1 MKFQLIFWL
10 FLVSSH
16 CLAADE
22 HRYENAFLY
31 SHEKTGVAI
40 SALSAGL
47 APFMYQNT
55 MKQMLPTQIQ
65 TAANKTG
72 ILMGLQNHRI
82 EYINANP
89 YGASG
94 RQRIS
99 ETIGEMGARAF
110 AKKAGYTPLYQGAP
124 GKGRGFDQVYKFGKQ
139 VIVVEAK
146 GGSSA
151 LKVYHGYLQGTPK
164 YTTKVAQEILAS
176 KTASIQAKR
185 AAKAVIKAYRKGD
198 LVVQAA
204 HTSHVY
210 GKPGLTTVQTT
221 YGKIENPSFMKL
233 AHHSSVKIGM
243 ASGLLGGAF
252 ELASQLATKQT
263 VNWEQV
269 AGTTLV
275 AGASGYAAN
284 MTGMLVQNALM
295 NNQAR
300 LASVLTTRT
309 TSSLLGSI
317 SSGVIASALF
327 AYGSY
332 FLGYTDLTTANRTFT
347 IGLAGTTGA
356 LTGFTVTTL
365 VAAFGTASTGTAISG
380 LSGAAATNATLAWL
394 GGGSLAAGG
403 GGVAAG
409 AAVLTAGAAA
419 VAIAATAGVVYL
431 YTLADENVER
441 ERVQYLVTSVHEQFF
456 GAAL

>member
-1 MKFQLIFWL
+1 MKFQLFFWL

-22 HRYENAFLY
+22 HHYENAFLY

-47 APFMYQNT
+47 APFMYQNA
-55 MKQMLPTQIQ
+55 MRQMTPIQI
-65 TAANKTG
+65 AANETG
-72 ILMGLQNHRI
+72 ILMGLRNRRI
-82 EYINANP
+82 DYINADP
-89 YGASG
+89 YGVSG

-124 GKGRGFDQVYKFGKQ
+124 GKGRGFDQVYQFGKQ
-139 VIVVEAK
+139 VVVVEAK

-151 LKVYHGYLQGTPK
+151 LKVYRGYLQGTPK
-164 YTTKVAQEILAS
+164 YTVKVAQEILAS

-185 AAKAVIKAYRKGD
+185 AAKAVIEAYRKGD

-221 YGKIENPSFMKL
+221 YGKIENPSLMEL
-233 AHHSSVKIGM
+233 AHRSSLKLGM

-252 ELASQLATKQT
+252 ELASQLATEQT

-269 AGTTLV
+269 ASTTLI
-275 AGASGYAAN
+275 AGVSGYAAN
-284 MTGMLVQNALM
+284 MTNMLVQNALM
-295 NNQAR
+295 NNQSR
-300 LASVLTTRT
+300 LASVLATPT
-309 TSSLLGSI
+309 TSSFLGSI
-317 SSGVIASALF
+317 SSGVVASAVF

-332 FLGYTDLTTANRTFT
+332 FLGYADLTTANRTLT
-347 IGLAGTTGA
+347 TSLVGTTAAA
-356 LTGFTVTTL
+356 LTSTATLTL
-365 VAAFGTASTGTAISG
+365 VATLGTASTGTAISG

-394 GGGSLAAGG
+394 GGGSIAAGG
-403 GGVAAG
+403 GGIATG
-409 AAVLTAGAAA
+409 AAVLTAGVAA

-431 YTLADENVER
+431 YTLADENTER
-441 ERVQYLVTSVHEQFF
+441 ERVNHLVTSVHRQ
-456 GAAL
+456 LLSTL